1 MSSVAKEIRKEDDTM
16 TAQRNVQPQTNGSR
30 EARDRIV
37 IRHLSLVRVIAIG
50 VHRNLPANIELD
62 DVIHAG
68 VIGLLDAVEKYDS
81 SKNVEFAA
89 YAKHRIKGAIFD
101 SLREFDWASRDMRR
115 RQKQVETISRRLS
128 TELGRAPSETEVA
141 EEMGVTTE
149 RWRRIAIELR
159 TCAPVSTSP
168 REDQDRVQKMD
179 CAASSEGRPD
189 RICEERLLHSTLARI
204 VRGLPQRYQKM
215 VSLYYNGQMTMKHIA
230 DLLGVNESRI
240 SQIHRAALKK
250 MLAMLQSEG
259 ISSANAL

>member
-1 MSSVAKEIRKEDDTM
+1 VAKEIRKEDDTM
-16 TAQRNVQPQTNGSR
+16 TAQSVNVQPQTNCSL

-37 IRHLSLVRVIAIG
+37 IRHLPLVRVIAIRI
-50 VHRNLPANIELD
+50 HQNLPAHIELD

-68 VIGLLDAVEKYDS
+68 VIGLLDAIEKYDS
-81 SKNVEFAA
+81 SKNVEFPA

-101 SLREFDWASRDMRR
+101 SLRESDWASRDMRR
-115 RQKQVETISRRLS
+115 RQKQVETISRKLS

-159 TCAPVSTSP
+159 TCGPVSTSP
-168 REDQDRVQKMD
+168 REDQDRVQEMD
-179 CAASSEGRPD
+179 CAAASEARPD
-189 RICEERLLHSTLARI
+189 RICEQRLLRSTLVRVA
-204 VRGLPQRYQKM
+204 RGLPRRYQKM
-215 VSLYYNGQMTMKHIA
+215 VSLYYNSQMTMKHIA